1 MAESRTIKSIKNAE
15 VTIFYYFLN
24 LLVGFWSR
32 KVFYDYLG
40 SEVLGL
46 DTTASSLLGFLNLA
60 ELGIG
65 YAVAFFL
72 YQPMFDKD
80 KETINEIVSLQGW
93 IYRRIAF
100 VIIAG
105 AVVLMCFFP
114 RIFRDINLP
123 LWYAYATFLVMLFGA
138 LLGYF
143 VNYRQCVLTTDQ
155 KGYKVSKVTSGASL
169 LFKIVLIIIL
179 PHVGHPFLFYIGT
192 NLLGTIF
199 GTIWLNHILKKEY
212 PWLQKSELSGR
223 ELLKKY
229 PNVLKKT
236 SQIFFHNITSFIVFR
251 TAPLIMYAYTTLT
264 AIAYYGNYIT
274 IIDKAKDIL
283 GMAFSSTGAGIG
295 NLIASHDSKHIQEV
309 YWELLDSRLCI
320 STGFILVLALITEPF
335 ISIWLSPHYLLGK
348 AVLIIIAFNS
358 WLHINRLTT
367 ESFINGYGLFQDI
380 WAPVVEA
387 IINFS
392 IAIIMGRIY
401 GLAGVL
407 LGQTASTLTI
417 VYGWKPY
424 FLYSRG
430 FKLNP
435 VKEYYL
441 PIFMR
446 WGLVAITAI
455 VFIWIVDAL
464 ISFPINN
471 FWNLAIYGLILS
483 IIIIPTVYLEFYLFT
498 PGTRR
503 FTARMIGLIKKRI
516 SS

>member
-15 VTIFYYFLN
+15 VTIIYYFLN

-40 SEVLGL
+40 SEILGL
-46 DTTASSLLGFLNLA
+46 DTTATSLLGFLNLA

-80 KETINEIVSLQGW
+80 KQTINEIVSLQGW

-105 AVVLMCFFP
+105 AIVLMCFFP
-114 RIFRDINLP
+114 QIFRNIDLP

-138 LLGYF
+138 LLSYF

-169 LFKIVLIIIL
+169 LFKIILIIIL
-179 PHVGHPFLFYIGT
+179 PHTSYPFLFYIGT

-199 GTIWLNHILKKEY
+199 GTVWLNYVLKKEY

-223 ELLKKY
+223 ELLRKY

-264 AIAYYGNYIT
+264 AIAYYGNYLV

-295 NLIASHDSKHIQEV
+295 NLIASHDSKHIQDV

-320 STGFILVLALITEPF
+320 STSFILVLALITEPF
-335 ISIWLSPHYLLGK
+335 ISIWLSPDYLLGK

-392 IAIIMGRIY
+392 VAIIMGHIY

-424 FLYSRG
+424 FLYSHG
-430 FKLNP
+430 FKLNFL
-435 VKEYYL
+435 KGYYL
-441 PIFMR
+441 PVLIR
-446 WGLVAITAI
+446 WGVVAINVLIFTWCANVLIPFSVNTFGDLI
-455 VFIWIVDAL
+455 V
-464 ISFPINN
+464 
-471 FWNLAIYGLILS
+471 YGLILS
-483 IIIIPTVYLEFYLFT
+483 AIIFPTIYIEFYLIT

-503 FTARMIGLIKKRI
+503 FTTRMLGLIKSRI
-516 SS
+516 AN